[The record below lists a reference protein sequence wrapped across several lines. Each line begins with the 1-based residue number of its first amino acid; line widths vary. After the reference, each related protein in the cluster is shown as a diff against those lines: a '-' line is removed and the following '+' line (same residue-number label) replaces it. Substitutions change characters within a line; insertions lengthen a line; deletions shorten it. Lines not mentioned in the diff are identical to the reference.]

1 VSSHTVALAARD
13 PHLLRDL
20 HLALPQKTNL
30 SSFLCPLDGLG
41 EYLDRHTNGTLVC
54 AAASAADVSQVR
66 QLVREI
72 RLQGWPLAVIL
83 LEAGPIAD
91 EGGLS
96 SLDPYVLGRL
106 RWPTQAAALPGLIL
120 RAERERRGKTQPF
133 IERKT
138 LSIKELLTQELL
150 RQTPSLVE
158 MVEPLELAAAHDV
171 TVLLVGETGTGKTHL
186 ASMIHAHSSR
196 RDHRLM
202 VIPCGALSANLIE
215 SELFGHVKGAFT
227 GADRPKVGK
236 FEAVGKGTL
245 LLDEIDT
252 LGLEQQAKLLRV
264 IETGAYEP
272 VGGNDTNMCHG
283 RIIAASNWNLEEA
296 VAQGKFRQDLYYRL
310 NVLAFHLPPLRE
322 RIQDIGPLARGM
334 VAQFSRKYNKE
345 VFTMS
350 AEAIRTLE
358 AFPWPGNIRQME
370 NVVQQ
375 AVLVST
381 GPELRKEHLP
391 KPVREYIAPAPVNR
405 PAPVTGPLAEC
416 RDHHERTAIER
427 ALVDHNNCR
436 TRAAL
441 ALGISRV
448 TLYNKMKKYGIKK
461 AAYA

>member
-1 VSSHTVALAARD
+1 MSSHTVALAARD

-20 HLALPQKTNL
+20 HLSLPQKTNL
-30 SSFLCPLDGLG
+30 SSFLCPLDGIG
-41 EYLDRHTNGTLVC
+41 AYLDRNTNGTLVC
-54 AAASAADVSQVR
+54 AAASTADVSQVR

-83 LEAGPIAD
+83 LEAGPVAD
-91 EGGLS
+91 AGGLS

-106 RWPTQAAALPGLIL
+106 SWPTQAAALPGLIL

-133 IERKT
+133 IEGTT

-272 VGGNDTNMCHG
+272 VGGNDTNLCQG

-334 VAQFSRKYNKE
+334 VAQFSQKYNKE
-345 VFTMS
+345 LFTVS

-391 KPVREYIAPAPVNR
+391 KPVRDFIAPAPVNR

-427 ALVDHNNCR
+427 ALVENNNCR
-436 TRAAL
+436 TRAAQK
-441 ALGISRV
+441 LGISRV